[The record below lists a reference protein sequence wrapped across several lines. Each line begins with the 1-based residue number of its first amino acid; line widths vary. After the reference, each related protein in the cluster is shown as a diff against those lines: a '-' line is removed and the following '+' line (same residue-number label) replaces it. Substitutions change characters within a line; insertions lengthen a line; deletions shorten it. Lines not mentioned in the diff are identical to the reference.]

1 MRTSV
6 DFDGVAEGDEFEHF
20 ADSLLGELLDV
31 VRIRAAADHDPFAE
45 DLDGEIA
52 NAAVGA
58 VGDPL
63 V

>member
-6 DFDGVAEGDEFEHF
+6 DFDGVAEGDEFQHF
-20 ADSLLGELLDV
+20 ADGLLGELFDV
-31 VRIRAAADHDPFAE
+31 VRMGTAADHDPFAE

-52 NAAVGA
+52 DAAVGA